1 MLRLHSMLFVMQQYS
16 NNELLNSLI
25 KQDQTALNYL
35 YKKLFPK
42 VKIMILRL
50 GGDYDDA
57 NDVFQESIIILYR
70 KAKNNEL
77 NEAIFVEKYLV
88 GICKLIWQK
97 HLSKERERNIKNE
110 KLKYDLTQNEQ
121 ETVNEYLLSKR
132 KQLYL
137 EHFKRLNKD
146 CQNVLTAFLNGMKF
160 AEIAKEQGFASD
172 EYARRRKYL
181 CKGYL
186 VKSIKNDPN
195 YHKLSSD
202 YDDEFFGTD

>member
-1 MLRLHSMLFVMQQYS
+1 MLFAMQQYS

-97 HLSKERERNIKNE
+97 HLSKERERSIKNE

-172 EYARRRKYL
+172 EYARRKKYL

-202 YDDEFFGTD
+202 YDDEFFGLD

>member
-1 MLRLHSMLFVMQQYS
+1 MLFAMQQYS

-97 HLSKERERNIKNE
+97 HLSKERARSIKNE

-137 EHFKRLNKD
+137 EHFKLLNED
-146 CQNVLTAFLNGMKF
+146 CQKILTAFLNGMSY
-160 AEIAKEQGFASD
+160 AEIAKEQEFISE
-172 EYARRRKYL
+172 EYARRKKYL

-186 VKSIKNDPN
+186 TKRIKDDPN

-202 YDDEFFGTD
+202 YDDEFFGSD

>member
-1 MLRLHSMLFVMQQYS
+1 MLFVMQQYS

>member
-1 MLRLHSMLFVMQQYS
+1 MLFAMQQYS
-16 NNELLNSLI
+16 NNELLKSLI

-35 YKKLFPK
+35 YKRLFPK
-42 VKIMILRL
+42 VNKMIFRL
-50 GGDYDDA
+50 GGDYDNA

-70 KAKNNEL
+70 KAINNEI
-77 NEAIFVEKYLV
+77 NETIFVEKYVV

-97 HLSKERERNIKNE
+97 HLSKEKARSIKNE
-110 KLKYDLTQNEQ
+110 KFKYDLTQNEQ

-137 EHFKRLNKD
+137 EHFKRLDKG
-146 CQNVLTAFLNGMKF
+146 CQNVLSAFLNGMNF

-172 EYARRRKYL
+172 DYARRKKYL

-202 YDDEFFGTD
+202 YDDEFFEPD

>member
-1 MLRLHSMLFVMQQYS
+1 MLFVMQQYS

-137 EHFKRLNKD
+137 EHFKLLNED
-146 CQNVLTAFLNGMKF
+146 CQKILTAFLNGMSY
-160 AEIAKEQGFASD
+160 AEIVKEQEFISE
-172 EYARRRKYL
+172 EYARRKKYL